1 MVDDQ
6 RSMVVILVFVAV
18 FAIVSLNLDG
28 ITGMAVSAA
37 NNPVVIMST
46 ELKIGDGTDSQ
57 GTGWVKPPTEVTFDV
72 PLGVTYKKLIVESRG
87 VAGGRD
93 AQRYNTRIIVDKNAE
108 APGFRLTHRKMD
120 SAPIRDEFT
129 VNLRTGKHR
138 IVFMSDNPGL
148 GEGVHDFIVTKV
160 LATK

>member
-93 AQRYNTRIIVDKNAE
+93 VHRTALDLGRA
-108 APGFRLTHRKMD
+108 GFSHL
-120 SAPIRDEFT
+120 SVE
-129 VNLRTGKHR
+129 KHLSSSHGSGR
-138 IVFMSDNPGL
+138 V
-148 GEGVHDFIVTKV
+148 
-160 LATK
+160 A